1 LRFRADYLLKAHP
14 LSAKIL
20 ARRRIPPDSFHSLDA
35 IRFCEGRTM
44 REDLIASLRKI
55 IVNDLFVE
63 IAESDIGIDDG
74 LRTVVGLDSVGF
86 VELRVLCEQKFNV
99 EISDDDYTPEN
110 FTSIRLLSNLIDGMQ
125 AQRTAA
131 AAVAL

>member
-1 LRFRADYLLKAHP
+1 
-14 LSAKIL
+14 
-20 ARRRIPPDSFHSLDA
+20 
-35 IRFCEGRTM
+35 M

-63 IAESDIGIDDG
+63 IAENDIGLDDG

-110 FTSIRLLSNLIDGMQ
+110 FTSIRLLSNLIDRLQ

-131 AAVAL
+131 AAVAP

>member
-1 LRFRADYLLKAHP
+1 
-14 LSAKIL
+14 
-20 ARRRIPPDSFHSLDA
+20 
-35 IRFCEGRTM
+35 M

-63 IAESDIGIDDG
+63 IDENDIGIDDG

-86 VELRVLCEQKFNV
+86 VELRARCEQKFNV

-110 FTSIRLLSNLIDGMQ
+110 FKSLRVLAELIDRLQSQKTGTGVQ
-125 AQRTAA
+125 A
-131 AAVAL
+131 

>member
-1 LRFRADYLLKAHP
+1 
-14 LSAKIL
+14 
-20 ARRRIPPDSFHSLDA
+20 
-35 IRFCEGRTM
+35 M

-63 IAESDIGIDDG
+63 IAENDIGLDDG

-86 VELRVLCEQKFNV
+86 VELRVLCEQKFNI

-110 FTSIRLLSNLIDGMQ
+110 FRSINQLVNLIDRLQ
-125 AQRTAA
+125 SQKIAA
-131 AAVAL
+131 AGVAK